1 MLKEYEVTCEEGN
14 TNTVLGCK
22 GHSVSYRYDCDGD
35 IISVCNSDEMCPHKQ
50 IVEDCD
56 GDYITL
62 CREC

>member
-1 MLKEYEVTCEEGN
+1 MGCEEGN
-14 TNTVLGCK
+14 TYTVLGCN
-22 GHSVSYRYDCDGD
+22 GHLVSHRYDCDGD
-35 IISVCNSDEMCPHKQ
+35 IISVCHSDEMCPHKQ